1 LDLAP
6 LAGPLRNRQFLERVG
21 EALGGFG
28 GSREGCGAAHG
39 SSSPRDAA
47 ALERPGERFV
57 AVAAAGEN
65 GG

>member
-1 LDLAP
+1 LDLAR
-6 LAGPLRNRQFLERVG
+6 LTGLLHSRQFLERVG

-28 GSREGCGAAHG
+28 GSREGCGAAHV

-47 ALERPGERFV
+47 ALEPPGELFV